1 MSEKKGRG
9 QPKFEPTP
17 DQRSRVKLMKALGIP
32 EDRICTTITNPR
44 TGKPVA
50 PMTLARAFA
59 AELES
64 GANRGPHAGRQ
75 FYHLRDPRQ
84 KAGARR
90 CDQKRTGPHD
100 RGNFLRQNQDGL
112 ERDGGE
118 RAGQQGRQTVS
129 RRRCAAAADRRDR
142 PDQGAERAEGRIGDR
157 LLARTARRSA
167 EGRGPRAHPSDGARR
182 SRRVRI
188 PLALSSPARTT
199 ATRRILAG
207 MAPHG
212 WTRLWQDPLRR
223 RMGAGGGQGGASSD
237 RPGGADRSR
246 RARRY
251 GRG

>member
-1 MSEKKGRG
+1 MIEKRGRG
-9 QPKFEPTP
+9 QPKFEPTQ
-17 DQRSRVKLMKALGIP
+17 DQRSQVKQMKALGIP
-32 EDRICTTITNPR
+32 EDRICKTITNPQ

-59 AELES
+59 PELER
-64 GANRGPHAGRQ
+64 GATEFHTLVGNFILCAILGKKPA
-75 FYHLRDPRQ
+75 FE
-84 KAGARR
+84 

-100 RGNFLRQNQDGL
+100 RGDLLRQNQDGL
-112 ERDGGE
+112 ERDRGE

-129 RRRCAAAADRRDR
+129 RGREAAAADRRGR
-142 PDQGAERAEGRIGDR
+142 PDQGAQRTEGRIGDR
-157 LLARTARRSA
+157 LLARPARRSA
-167 EGRGPRAHPSDGARR
+167 ESRGRRADPRDGARR
-182 SRRVRI
+182 SQRVRI
-188 PLALSSPARTT
+188 RLALSSPARTT